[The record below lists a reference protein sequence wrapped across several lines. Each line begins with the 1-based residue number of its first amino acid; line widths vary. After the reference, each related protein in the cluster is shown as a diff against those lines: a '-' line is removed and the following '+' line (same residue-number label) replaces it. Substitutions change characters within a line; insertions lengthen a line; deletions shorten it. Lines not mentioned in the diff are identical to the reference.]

1 MKIND
6 FVPNGKIFDSLK
18 SLSSDNQ
25 EETGKT
31 DSNSFIS
38 MLKDKLDEVNNNQ
51 IAADNATESFIK
63 GDSTDI
69 HQVMLQSEEAKL
81 SLELAVQVR
90 NKLVEAYQE
99 LNRMQ
104 L

>member
-1 MKIND
+1 MKING
-6 FVPNGKIFDSLK
+6 FVPESKIFDQIK
-18 SLSSDNQ
+18 PFNTATTESSKD
-25 EETGKT
+25 
-31 DSNSFIS
+31 DFLS
-38 MLKDKLDEVNNNQ
+38 MLKGKLEGINDSQ
-51 IAADNATESFIK
+51 IAADKVTESFIK
-63 GDSTDI
+63 GEETDI
-69 HQVMLQSEEAKL
+69 SKVMLSGEEAKM